1 MGFLRLCMLV
11 RWRDG
16 ESAIE
21 LSIRTKS
28 DAARS
33 GYLKYP
39 AVGEEDSYVLATES
53 GRESSGEPDLDIVPE
68 LAPVDIFRYDTSHEL
83 HVLHYFLRILPSF
96 VWWAIFLSNS

>member
-1 MGFLRLCMLV
+1 MAT

-21 LSIRTKS
+21 LSIRSKS

-39 AVGEEDSYVLATES
+39 ISDEEDNYEVVTAYARELGAES
-53 GRESSGEPDLDIVPE
+53 ELEIVPE
-68 LAPVDIFRYDTSHEL
+68 LGPIDISRYES
-83 HVLHYFLRILPSF
+83 
-96 VWWAIFLSNS
+96 